1 LVEGPSA
8 PFIAAHSS
16 FPQAPD
22 VRALW
27 LDRYRNFAVAGG
39 APAGDAEHWRRAVE
53 QQLTLLSPEADEEL
67 LREAGFTDATGF
79 YAAFTASRERTELR
93 RLVCRTTP
101 PPGPAARIPP
111 A

>member
-1 LVEGPSA
+1 MVEGPSA
-8 PFIAAHSS
+8 PFIAVHSS

-53 QQLTLLSPEADEEL
+53 QQLTLLSPEDDEEL
-67 LREAGFTDATGF
+67 LREAGFTGVTGF
-79 YAAFTASRERTELR
+79 YAAFTWRGWVA
-93 RLVCRTTP
+93 C
-101 PPGPAARIPP
+101 A
-111 A
+111 